1 MAKLNFSGYQ
11 NELADFCQRWKV
23 TELAL
28 FGSVLQDDFRP
39 ESRIEVLASFAEEG
53 HWSQFDLINMQND
66 LEQIFYRKVE
76 LVDRSALEK
85 SPNSMRRNN
94 IMSNLEVIYPAIAD

>member
-11 NELADFCQRWKV
+11 NELADFCQRWQV
-23 TELAL
+23 AELAL

-39 ESRIEVLASFAEEG
+39 DGEVQVLVTFAAEKR
-53 HWSQFDLINMQND
+53 WSHFDLINMQNE

-76 LVDRSALEK
+76 LVEQSAMEK
-85 SPNSMRRNN
+85 SPNSTRRKY
-94 IMSNLEVIYPAIAD
+94 IQSNTEVIYPALPD